1 MFLVAGSTGNLGSEI
16 VRLLRD
22 RGESVRGLVRA
33 TSAPEKVARLE
44 KMGAETVVGDLKD
57 RASLDNAC
65 RGVKTVMS
73 TVSIIATA
81 RPGDSFADTDAA
93 GTISLIDAAKA
104 AGAEHF
110 VFISFDS
117 ERFPDTPLTEAKR
130 NVEKHL
136 KSSGIN
142 YTILRPSPF
151 MDIWLGPMLF
161 GDLSAGQVK
170 IYGAGNGKVPY
181 VSVADVAQVAVH
193 AATTPSARNQTFIFS
208 GPEGVTQ
215 RGVVKIFEE
224 VVGKPLTVTEVPEQ
238 ALEAQWSSTEN
249 PFEKTFSGL
258 MLGLARLDETAKV
271 ADDRIPAPKTTIK
284 EFAQQR
290 ATGNG

>member
-33 TSAPEKVARLE
+33 TSTPEKVARLE

-65 RGVKTVMS
+65 RGVKTVIS

-81 RPGDSFADTDAA
+81 QPGDSFADTDAA
-93 GTISLIDAAKA
+93 GTISLIEAAKA

-142 YTILRPSPF
+142 YTILKPSPF

-161 GDLSAGQVK
+161 GDLSAGEVK

-181 VSVADVAQVAVH
+181 VSIADVAQVAVH

-290 ATGNG
+290 AAVNG

>member
-16 VRLLRD
+16 VRLLRE

-33 TSAPEKVARLE
+33 TSGPEKVARLE
-44 KMGAETVVGDLKD
+44 KMGVETVVGDLKD
-57 RASLDNAC
+57 RESLDNAC
-65 RGVKTVMS
+65 RGVKTVIS
-73 TVSIIATA
+73 TISIIATA
-81 RPGDSFADTDAA
+81 QPGDSFADTDAA

-110 VFISFDS
+110 VFTSFDS

-130 NVEKHL
+130 NVEQHL

-142 YTILRPSPF
+142 YTILKPSLF
-151 MDIWLGPMLF
+151 MEAWLGPMLF
-161 GDLSAGQVK
+161 GDLVAGQVK

-181 VSVADVAQVAVH
+181 ISAADVAQVAVH

-215 RGVVKIFEE
+215 REVVKIFEE

-238 ALEAQWSSTEN
+238 ALEAQWSSAEN
-249 PFEKTFSGL
+249 PFEKTFAGL
-258 MLGLARLDETAKV
+258 MLGVARLDEPAKG
-271 ADDRIPAPKTTIK
+271 ADDRIPAPKTTVR
-284 EFAQQR
+284 EFAQRR

>member
-22 RGESVRGLVRA
+22 RGESVRGLVRT
-33 TSAPEKVARLE
+33 TSAPGKVARLG
-44 KMGAETVVGDLKD
+44 KMGAETVIGDLKD
-57 RASLDNAC
+57 RASLDSAC
-65 RGVKTVMS
+65 RGVKTVIS

-81 RPGDSFADTDAA
+81 QPGDSFADTDAA
-93 GTISLIDAAKA
+93 GTISLIDAAEA

-110 VFISFDS
+110 VFISFDA
-117 ERFPDTPLTEAKR
+117 ERFPDTPLTEAKLS
-130 NVEKHL
+130 VEKHL
-136 KSSGIN
+136 KSSRIA
-142 YTILRPSPF
+142 YTILKPSPF
-151 MDIWLGPMLF
+151 MEAWLGPMLF
-161 GDLSAGQVK
+161 GDLSAGEVK

-181 VSVADVAQVAVH
+181 ISAADVAQIAVH
-193 AATTPSARNQTFIFS
+193 AATTPSARNQTFIVS
-208 GPEGVTQ
+208 GPEGITQ

-258 MLGLARLDETAKV
+258 MLGLARLDEPAKG
-271 ADDRIPAPKTTIK
+271 ADDLIPTPKTTIR
-284 EFAQQR
+284 EFAQRR
-290 ATGNG
+290 AAGNG